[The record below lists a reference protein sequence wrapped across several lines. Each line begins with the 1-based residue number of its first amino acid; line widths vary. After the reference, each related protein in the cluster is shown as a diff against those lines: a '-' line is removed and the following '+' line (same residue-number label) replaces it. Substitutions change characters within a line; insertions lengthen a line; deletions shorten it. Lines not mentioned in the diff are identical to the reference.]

1 MFSVVCVQ
9 NLFSQLK
16 SAPSDSLT
24 YRLALC
30 LSLVNYNYGGLR
42 AVAHVWQEFVL
53 ELRYRWENNYL
64 IFGWVQPHIWMWY
77 YIVCLPM
84 AFLMVF
90 GGVILQSKNRVRMC
104 PNY

>member
-1 MFSVVCVQ
+1 MCFKQQSDNWLFLILKENLQYNLEVFAKFSNFIDSIFSVLCAQ

-30 LSLVNYNYGGLR
+30 LCLVNYNYGGLR

-64 IFGWVQPHIWMWY
+64 IFG
-77 YIVCLPM
+77 
-84 AFLMVF
+84 
-90 GGVILQSKNRVRMC
+90 
-104 PNY
+104 

>member
-1 MFSVVCVQ
+1 MNVTLAKSAHLLFSPLFIRVCIQ
-9 NLFSQLK
+9 NLFVQLK

-30 LSLVNYNYGGLR
+30 LCLVNYNHGGLR

-64 IFGWVQPHIWMWY
+64 ICG
-77 YIVCLPM
+77 
-84 AFLMVF
+84 
-90 GGVILQSKNRVRMC
+90 
-104 PNY
+104 

>member
-1 MFSVVCVQ
+1 MKYLLLSFCVQ

-64 IFGWVQPHIWMWY
+64 IFG
-77 YIVCLPM
+77 
-84 AFLMVF
+84 
-90 GGVILQSKNRVRMC
+90 
-104 PNY
+104 